1 VSSINRKTLLVLA
14 ASLYQLEAIET
25 AHRLGYRVVTTDNRP
40 DNPGH
45 ALADRAYGADTCDL
59 GAVLAIAR
67 AERIT
72 GVIAPCTDVA
82 LPTAAA
88 VATQLGL
95 AGPPTCSTRI
105 VCDKA
110 GFRDF
115 QAAHGLPHPLFLK
128 LESSDL
134 LPGLEAAKQWIVKPC
149 QSSGS
154 KGIRVVSSLV
164 ELRYALPDAFGFSKS
179 GAAIVEEF
187 LPGHQ
192 GTCDGW
198 LSAGRI
204 AWHCLL
210 DRQTVPLPFVAT
222 NGHRLPTTLPPT
234 EQARVLDAIGE
245 IWRRLGVTDGPFD
258 CDFVVDAEA
267 VFILELSPRLGGNS
281 ISQLVRLAYDFNLVE
296 HTVRW
301 ACGDELGPL
310 PVQPPRPSAVV
321 ILGADRAGALRYRE
335 DEAARLAHE
344 PWVRSLT
351 FDLPP
356 GALVEPFTD
365 GRRRVGQALLVA
377 DTRKDLDQR
386 VAELRQTLAVTANQQ
401 E

>member
-1 VSSINRKTLLVLA
+1 MSSINRKTLLVLA
-14 ASLYQLEAIET
+14 ASLYQLEAIKT
-25 AHRLGYRVVTTDNRP
+25 ARRLGCRVITTDNRP

-45 ALADRAYGADTCDL
+45 AFADRAYGADTCDL
-59 GAVLAIAR
+59 GAVLAIAH
-67 AERIT
+67 AERIA

-82 LPTAAA
+82 MPTAAT
-88 VATQLGL
+88 VAAQLGL
-95 AGPPTCSTRI
+95 AGPPTNSTRI

-115 QAAHGLPHPLFLK
+115 QAANGLPHPLFLK
-128 LESSDL
+128 LESPDV
-134 LPGLEAAKQWIVKPC
+134 LPGLEAAERWIVKPC

-154 KGIRVVSSLV
+154 KGIRVVSGLM
-164 ELRYALPDAFGFSKS
+164 ELRSALPDAFSFSKS
-179 GAAIVEEF
+179 GAVIVEEF

-222 NGHRLPTTLPPT
+222 SGHHLPTTLLPAD
-234 EQARVLDAIGE
+234 QARVLDAIGE
-245 IWRRLGVTDGPFD
+245 VWRRLGVTDGPFD
-258 CDFVVDAEA
+258 CDFVVNPEA

-281 ISQLVRLAYDFNLVE
+281 ISQLIQLAFDFDLVE
-296 HTVRW
+296 YAVRW

-310 PVQPPRPSAVV
+310 PVRPPRPSAVV
-321 ILGADRAGALRYRE
+321 IFGADQAGVLRYRE

-356 GALVEPFTD
+356 GARVEQFTD
-365 GRRRVGQALLVA
+365 GRRRVGQALIAA
-377 DTRKDLDQR
+377 DTR
-386 VAELRQTLAVTANQQ
+386 AELDHRATALRASLAVTAK
-401 E
+401 

>member
-1 VSSINRKTLLVLA
+1 VSNSNRKTLLVLA
-14 ASLYQLEAIET
+14 ASLYQLEAIQT
-25 AHRLGYRVVTTDNRP
+25 ARRLGYRVVTTDNRP

-67 AERIT
+67 AERVA
-72 GVIAPCTDVA
+72 GVLAPCTDVA
-82 LPTAAA
+82 MPTAAA
-88 VATQLGL
+88 VAAQLRL
-95 AGPPTCSTRI
+95 PGPPPDSTRI
-105 VCDKA
+105 VFDKA
-110 GFRDF
+110 LFRDF
-115 QAAHGLPHPLFLK
+115 QAANALPHPSFFILASPKSLP
-128 LESSDL
+128 SSLD
-134 LPGLEAAKQWIVKPC
+134 GARDWVVKPC

-154 KGIRVVSSLV
+154 KGIRVVSGLV
-164 ELRYALPDAFGFSKS
+164 ELRSALPDAAGFSKS
-179 GAAIVEEF
+179 GAVLVEEF

-198 LSAGRI
+198 LSAGKI

-222 NGHRLPTTLPPT
+222 NGHHLPTTLPPA
-234 EQARVLDAIGE
+234 EQVRVLDAIGE
-245 IWRRLGVTDGPFD
+245 VWRRLGVTDGPFD
-258 CDFVVDAEA
+258 CDFVVNAGV

-281 ISQLVRLAYDFNLVE
+281 ISQLVRLAFDFDLVE
-296 HTVRW
+296 RTVCW

-310 PVQPPRPSAVV
+310 PVRPPRPSAVV

-335 DEAARLAHE
+335 DGAARLARE

-356 GALVEPFTD
+356 GAPVERFTD
-365 GRRRVGQALLVA
+365 GRRRVGQALIVA
-377 DTRKDLDQR
+377 DTR
-386 VAELRQTLAVTANQQ
+386 AELDHRATALRASLAVTAK
-401 E
+401 

>member
-14 ASLYQLEAIET
+14 ASFYQLEAIET
-25 AHRLGYRVVTTDNRP
+25 ARRLGYRVVTTDNRP

-67 AERIT
+67 AEHID
-72 GVIAPCTDVA
+72 GVLAPCTDVA
-82 LPTAAA
+82 MPTAAA
-88 VATQLGL
+88 IAAQLRL
-95 AGPPTCSTRI
+95 SGPPPGSTRI
-105 VCDKA
+105 VFDKA
-110 GFRDF
+110 RFRDF
-115 QAAHGLPHPLFLK
+115 QAANALPHPSSFTLASP
-128 LESSDL
+128 ES
-134 LPGLEAAKQWIVKPC
+134 LPSSLDGARDWIVKPC

-154 KGIRVVSSLV
+154 KGIRVVSGLV
-164 ELRYALPDAFGFSKS
+164 ELRSALPDAFGFSKS
-179 GAAIVEEF
+179 GVVIVEEF

-210 DRQTVPLPFVAT
+210 DRQTVPRPFVAT
-222 NGHRLPTTLPPT
+222 NGHHLPTTLPPT

-245 IWRRLGVTDGPFD
+245 VWRRLGVTDGPFD
-258 CDFVVDAEA
+258 CDFVVNAQA
-267 VFILELSPRLGGNS
+267 IFILELSPRLGGNS
-281 ISQLVRLAYDFNLVE
+281 ISQLVRLAFDFDLVE

-321 ILGADRAGALRYRE
+321 ILGADRSGALRYHE
-335 DEAARLAHE
+335 DEAARLARE
-344 PWVRSLT
+344 SWVRSLT

-356 GALVEPFTD
+356 GAPVERFTD

-386 VAELRQTLAVTANQQ
+386 VAELRQTLAVTAS
-401 E
+401 